1 MNYYEDM
8 AECKKCHKVKCEAGN
23 MIPIQ
28 NHSHLKKKIDWW
40 YKKKI
45 GRCYKHFQCK
55 LKKEKL
61 LKPKFVMLDINMY

>member
-28 NHSHLKKKIDWW
+28 NHSHLKKDSSTTNQ
-40 YKKKI
+40 Y
-45 GRCYKHFQCK
+45 FCK
-55 LKKEKL
+55 PINTGSTNCFLVKNGFHDK
-61 LKPKFVMLDINMY
+61 DIIITSKSF